1 MAASGLGLG
10 GCGFWTGIRAVG
22 GGVEAVSAVNGQA
35 PTADKRIMR
44 PFAIRMTDGQGSGSL
59 QVTFHELVPNEPIKP
74 SELGR
79 V

>member
-1 MAASGLGLG
+1 MQ
-10 GCGFWTGIRAVG
+10 FDDYRAVG
-22 GGVEAVSAVNGQA
+22 AVPEVTPASNGQS
-35 PTADKRIMR
+35 PSGDKRIMR